1 MRVLCTGVPAHGHL
15 FPLLPLARAFRRRGD
30 AVAFLVPEALAP
42 VFAAEDVEVLA
53 AGPDAPTI
61 LAEVA
66 RRTGVDLLTTPTPE
80 AEIEAFAGVRVDLAA
95 EQSLAVA
102 REWRPD
108 LVVHE
113 PYDFLGPLVAA
124 ALAVPAA
131 VVTFGADV
139 SAEFVRP
146 AVATVASRY
155 AARGL
160 AWRPADHVLDTC
172 PAALQWDDWQ
182 RPAGWLPMRPL
193 AHRAPDGVLPNR
205 PRPLSGSPGILVTF
219 GTVFTDPV
227 LLSPILRA
235 LSAMGAGL
243 RVTLGFT
250 AAATD
255 FDVDHSAVVF
265 EEFLPLDELL
275 RGVDAVVTHGGAGTT
290 MGTLAAGLPLVVT
303 PQGADQSVH
312 AGRAVAAGAAVVL
325 APDEVT
331 PQSVTEAVRTVLTR
345 PSYRANARRVADQ
358 IAALPS
364 PDDVAAT
371 LASTLAGA
379 LNRT

>member
-1 MRVLCTGVPAHGHL
+1 MRVLCTGVPVHGHL
-15 FPLLPLARAFRRRGD
+15 FPLLPLARASRRRGD
-30 AVAFLVPEALAP
+30 AVAFLLPEPLAP
-42 VFAAEDVEVLA
+42 AFAAEDVEVLA
-53 AGPDAPTI
+53 AGPDAPAI

-66 RRTGVDLLTTPTPE
+66 RRTGVDLLTAPTPE
-80 AEIEAFAGVRVDLAA
+80 AEVEAFAGVRVDLAA
-95 EQSLAVA
+95 EQSTAVA
-102 REWRPD
+102 QEWRPD
-108 LVVHE
+108 LVVHD

-124 ALAVPAA
+124 ALGVPAA

-139 SAEFVRP
+139 SAEFVRR

-172 PAALQWDDWQ
+172 PAALQWDDWR
-182 RPAGWLPMRPL
+182 RPAGWLPMRPQ
-193 AHRAPDGVLPNR
+193 AHRGPDGVEPNR
-205 PRPLSGSPGILVTF
+205 PRPLSGRPGILVTF

-235 LSAMGAGL
+235 LAATGAGL

-250 AAATD
+250 AAASD
-255 FDVDHSAVVF
+255 FEVDHSAVGF

-275 RGVDAVVTHGGAGTT
+275 RGVDAVVTHGGAGST

-312 AGRAVAAGAAVVL
+312 AGRAVAAGAAVAL

-331 PQSVTEAVRTVLTR
+331 PESVAEAVRTVLTE

-364 PDDVAAT
+364 PDDVAGTLSAT
-371 LASTLAGA
+371 LA
-379 LNRT
+379 